1 MSALNQ
7 WRPDGEPGEW
17 LRRRIESG
25 ICGMV
30 SQSERQKFEDDIL
43 VEKVRKLE
51 AAVRELTEENEEK
64 KFSVEEL
71 SILLDMDIDEIRDI
85 LRLTG
90 DA

>member
-1 MSALNQ
+1 M
-7 WRPDGEPGEW
+7 
-17 LRRRIESG
+17 
-25 ICGMV
+25 
-30 SQSERQKFEDDIL
+30 
-43 VEKVRKLE
+43 EKVRRLE

>member
-1 MSALNQ
+1 
-7 WRPDGEPGEW
+7 
-17 LRRRIESG
+17 
-25 ICGMV
+25 MV